1 MPVFVDESLRG
12 GRYLLCAVTVDDS
25 RLKVTRQGLRELRKP
40 GQRRI
45 HMKHEGDRR
54 RRQILSAVVT
64 MGVTARMYEVDGR
77 SQSARTARDECLR
90 VLADELMRAPVGRL
104 VLEAC
109 EQDHADR
116 QVIHEVVVKHSSD
129 LTYEHARPADE
140 PLLWLP
146 DIIGWAYGKSA
157 EWRRRVEVLVRDL

>member
-1 MPVFVDESLRG
+1 MPVFVDESLRS
-12 GRYLLCAVTVDDS
+12 GRYLLCAVEVADAQV
-25 RLKVTRQGLRELRKP
+25 RVTRQRLRELRKP

-54 RRQILSAVVT
+54 RRQILSAISG
-64 MGVTARMYEVDGR
+64 MGVSARVYEIDRHGLSARM
-77 SQSARTARDECLR
+77 ARDECLR
-90 VLADELMRAPVGRL
+90 QLVEDLMRVSVGRL

-116 QVIHEVVVKHSSD
+116 QVIRDVAMKFSAS
-129 LTYEHARPADE
+129 LRYEHSKPADE

-146 DIIGWAYGKSA
+146 DVIGWAYGKGP
-157 EWRRRVEVLVRDL
+157 EWRRRVEVNVGRL